1 MRWTGDPAG
10 RRGTNDEATPLVIKA
25 LRAFTRGDLTLNNDR
40 ETLEA
45 LEKELFHTSDRVTA
59 VMLGALVEAALEKL
73 LAAQMHRRRD
83 VSFSKK
89 INIAREKNIIG
100 PVTRSDLYFI
110 RELRNEFAHSRRPF
124 DFRTPQVV
132 AVCNEL
138 KVPHLED
145 SSDPFKSRIG
155 AEAKSKSWMLFVSA
169 CHNIAYRMLV
179 KREGPKEGDFA
190 FINDEPLP

>member
-1 MRWTGDPAG
+1 MKRTGAPAG
-10 RRGTNDEATPLVIKA
+10 RRGTTVIVTPPVIKA
-25 LRAFTRGDLTLNNDR
+25 LRALTRGDPTVNNDR
-40 ETLEA
+40 EALEA
-45 LEKELFHTSDRVTA
+45 LEKELFYTSDRVTA
-59 VMLGALVEAALEKL
+59 VMLGALVETALEKL
-73 LAAQMHRRRD
+73 LVSQMHFRRD
-83 VSFSKK
+83 LTSSEK
-89 INIAREKNIIG
+89 INIAHEKMIIG

-110 RELRNEFAHSRRPF
+110 KELRNEFAHSRRPF
-124 DFRTPQVV
+124 DFQTPQVV

-138 KVPHLED
+138 KVPHLDD

-179 KREGPKEGDFA
+179 KREGPKEGDFV